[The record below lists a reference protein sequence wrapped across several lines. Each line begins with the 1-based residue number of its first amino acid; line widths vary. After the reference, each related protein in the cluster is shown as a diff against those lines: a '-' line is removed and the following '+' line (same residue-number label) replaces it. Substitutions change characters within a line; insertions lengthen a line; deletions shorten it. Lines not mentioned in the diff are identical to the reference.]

1 MKIKLKHCDGECR
14 QDKPIWKNEDG
25 KRYCKSCW
33 SKILSGEI
41 IIPIIK
47 KQKPIPKQSDR
58 RKKLDLAYTI
68 LRKKHL
74 ETHKFCEL
82 LCSPECNG
90 VGEDIHH
97 LYWAGDREEF
107 MNDFSEV
114 KVGCRS
120 CHKFVHEKMSS
131 EEVIEKGFRKIKQ

>member
-1 MKIKLKHCDGECR
+1 MKAKLKHCDGECQ
-14 QDKPIWKNEDG
+14 QDKPIWKREG
-25 KRYCKSCW
+25 KLLYCQQCWFKVKPKS
-33 SKILSGEI
+33 IQ
-41 IIPIIK
+41 IK
-47 KQKPIPKQSDR
+47 KQTPIPKQSDR

-74 ETHKFCEL
+74 ETYKFCEL
-82 LCSPECNG
+82 LCSPECTG
-90 VGEDIHH
+90 IGKDIHH

-131 EEVIEKGFRKIKQ
+131 EEVIEKGFRKIKR